1 MENRKQSIEPRDVV
15 LITFVLEKEVKQMF
29 TFFSS
34 SIDLENLNLDDEKTY
49 ELIQNAETD
58 GIYMMESAWDKYDLF
73 QIKPHN
79 N

>member
-73 QIKPHN
+73 QIMPHN

>member
-34 SIDLENLNLDDEKTY
+34 SIDLENLNLDDEKNLRTVPKRR
-49 ELIQNAETD
+49 D
-58 GIYMMESAWDKYDLF
+58 
-73 QIKPHN
+73 
-79 N
+79 